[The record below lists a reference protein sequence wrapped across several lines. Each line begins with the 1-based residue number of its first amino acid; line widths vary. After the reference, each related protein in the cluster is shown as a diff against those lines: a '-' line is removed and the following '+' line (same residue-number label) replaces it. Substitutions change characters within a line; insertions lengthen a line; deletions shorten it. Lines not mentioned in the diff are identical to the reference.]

1 MSDQHELAVFFGVRL
16 KLRLWLRLGLGLRLS
31 RQVTPQ
37 PALRRLAGP
46 GGPGHGWRDQHHDR
60 ERAGQADENGQDQ
73 EYVMDELRVDHLK
86 SP

>member
-16 KLRLWLRLGLGLRLS
+16 KLRLWLRLGLRLS

-37 PALRRLAGP
+37 AAPRRLAGS
-46 GGPGHGWRDQHHDR
+46 GGLGHGRRDQHHDR
-60 ERAGQADENGQDQ
+60 EHAGQADENGQDQ